1 MLRRLLTQTSSPRRL
16 LSSKTP
22 FFSKPSL
29 SPFSSLPSSPDPPSS
44 ASSHVEESGSAAAAG
59 TTISVDRSA
68 LFNPPDHSHEPT
80 PDSELVKHLKS
91 VIKFRG
97 ISVAEYMEEVL
108 TNPRSGYYMNR
119 DVFGAQGDFI
129 TSPEVSQMFG
139 EMIGVWTVCLWEQM
153 GKPERVNLIELGPGR
168 GTLMVDLLR
177 GTSKFRNFTESLH
190 IHLVECSPALQ
201 KIQHQNL
208 KCTDESSSEK
218 KAISSLAGT
227 PVHWHAT
234 LEEVPSG
241 VPTII
246 IAHEF
251 YDALPVHQFQKT
263 PRGWCEKMV
272 DVGEDSQF
280 RFVLSPQP
288 TPAALYLVK
297 RCTWATPEEKEKL
310 EHVEISPKSMDLT
323 QEIAKRVGSDG
334 GGALIIDYGKD
345 VIISDSLQAIREH
358 KFVNILDD
366 PGSADLSAYVDF
378 PSIKHSAEE
387 ASENV
392 TVHGPM
398 TQSQFLGSLGINFR
412 VDALLQNCDDE
423 QAESL
428 RSGYWRLVG
437 DGEAP
442 FWEGPDEQT
451 PIGMGERYLAMAIVN
466 RNQGTPAPFQS
477 LPCQSLRS
485 EYLLKGRMYGFEA
498 LTFNIHGGYLEAIVR
513 GHRAGLLTT
522 ADYNNLCQCENL
534 DDIKMHLS
542 ATKYGSYLQN
552 EPSPLHTTTI
562 VEKCT
567 LKLVDDYKHMLCQ
580 ATEPMSTFLEYIRY
594 GHMIDNVVLIVT
606 GTLHERDV
614 QELIEKCHPL
624 GMFDSIATLAVA
636 QNMRELYRLVL
647 VDTPLAPYFSEC
659 LTSEDLDDM
668 NIEIM
673 RNTLYKAYLEDF
685 YKFCQKLGGA
695 TSEIMSD
702 LLAFE
707 ADRRAVNIT
716 INSIGTELTREDRKK
731 LYSNFGLLYPYGHEE
746 LAICEDIDQV
756 RGVMEKYPPYQA
768 IFSKMSYGE
777 SQMLDKAFY
786 EEEVR
791 RLCLAFEQQF
801 HYGVFFAYMRLR
813 EQEIRNLMWISEC
826 VAQNQKSRIHDSV
839 VYMF

>member
-1 MLRRLLTQTSSPRRL
+1 MSKSQVPPPPLEQPSPSTVP
-16 LSSKTP
+16 LSSILPTTLMNP
-22 FFSKPSL
+22 HRT
-29 SPFSSLPSSPDPPSS
+29 PSSSSTSRASSS
-44 ASSHVEESGSAAAAG
+44 AFAQ
-59 TTISVDRSA
+59 
-68 LFNPPDHSHEPT
+68 
-80 PDSELVKHLKS
+80 
-91 VIKFRG
+91 FRG
-97 ISVAEYMEEVL
+97 GPISVAEYMEEVL

-218 KAISSLAGT
+218 KAVSSLAGT

-323 QEIAKRVGSDG
+323 QEIAKRIGSDG

-358 KFVNILDD
+358 KFVNILDY

-423 QAESL
+423 QTESL

-466 RNQGTPAPFQS
+466 RNQGTPAPFQ
-477 LPCQSLRS
+477 
-485 EYLLKGRMYGFEA
+485 
-498 LTFNIHGGYLEAIVR
+498 
-513 GHRAGLLTT
+513 
-522 ADYNNLCQCENL
+522 
-534 DDIKMHLS
+534 
-542 ATKYGSYLQN
+542 
-552 EPSPLHTTTI
+552 
-562 VEKCT
+562 
-567 LKLVDDYKHMLCQ
+567 
-580 ATEPMSTFLEYIRY
+580 
-594 GHMIDNVVLIVT
+594 
-606 GTLHERDV
+606 
-614 QELIEKCHPL
+614 
-624 GMFDSIATLAVA
+624 
-636 QNMRELYRLVL
+636 
-647 VDTPLAPYFSEC
+647 
-659 LTSEDLDDM
+659 
-668 NIEIM
+668 
-673 RNTLYKAYLEDF
+673 
-685 YKFCQKLGGA
+685 
-695 TSEIMSD
+695 
-702 LLAFE
+702 
-707 ADRRAVNIT
+707 
-716 INSIGTELTREDRKK
+716 
-731 LYSNFGLLYPYGHEE
+731 
-746 LAICEDIDQV
+746 
-756 RGVMEKYPPYQA
+756 
-768 IFSKMSYGE
+768 
-777 SQMLDKAFY
+777 
-786 EEEVR
+786 
-791 RLCLAFEQQF
+791 
-801 HYGVFFAYMRLR
+801 
-813 EQEIRNLMWISEC
+813 
-826 VAQNQKSRIHDSV
+826 
-839 VYMF
+839 